1 MAAVIL
7 EPQKIKSATFSPSY
21 LPWTEGTGCH
31 DLCFLNVELYANF
44 FILVL
49 LIKRIFSSSLFSAIR
64 MVASAYLRLLIFL
77 LIILILACASFFLTL
92 HMMYSTYKLNRMV
105 VIYSLD
111 VLLSQLGTTLNVC
124 NFYLSTIPQE
134 SWGENTSYPALN
146 ESLLLWNKQGRNKRQ
161 LWLWKEH
168 GCLN

>member
-1 MAAVIL
+1 MIFIFQLLSFKPA
-7 EPQKIKSATFSPSY
+7 FHSPLSPLSRGFL
-21 LPWTEGTGCH
+21 LP
-31 DLCFLNVELYANF
+31 LCFLHRV
-44 FILVL
+44 V
-49 LIKRIFSSSLFSAIR
+49 S
-64 MVASAYLRLLIFL
+64 SAYLRLLIFL

-161 LWLWKEH
+161 L
-168 GCLN
+168 

>member
-1 MAAVIL
+1 MIIVTICSDFGAQENKVSLFQLFPRLFAMKWWN
-7 EPQKIKSATFSPSY
+7 Q
-21 LPWTEGTGCH
+21 LPWYSFFSCWVLSQLFTLLFHLYQEAFYF
-31 DLCFLNVELYANF
+31 LCFLHRV
-44 FILVL
+44 V
-49 LIKRIFSSSLFSAIR
+49 S
-64 MVASAYLRLLIFL
+64 SAYLRLLIFL

-92 HMMYSTYKLNRMV
+92 HMMYSTYKLNRRV

-146 ESLLLWNKQGRNKRQ
+146 QSLLL
-161 LWLWKEH
+161 
-168 GCLN
+168 